1 MPLSLLAECTAFI
14 LAALCLIRIV
24 REYFSPLSSIPSAGV
39 GAAYSRLL
47 WAFPTEFR
55 GRITLD
61 LPKLHEKLGPLVRIS
76 PNEVS
81 FYSME
86 MYDAVHKVNSRFK
99 KDPRVYGEFV
109 QGGSPALFSITDPV
123 EHSKRRRLM
132 GQLFNRSQM
141 YKLKG
146 LMLHHIDQFV
156 QTVASSRD
164 RVKLL
169 PVCRALEADI
179 MSHFSFGHTIGALD
193 AYFQGAKLDMIAKN
207 DEKATWMPLLTSF
220 PGLCNMWEWVE
231 QIVSSKTGYRTP
243 YNKAMHDFH
252 QVSILPWIRSS
263 LLTSISG
270 RREVGAQRFQTTQI
284 RKKPTSPFPNL
295 VQTMI
300 NSNLPSSTAL
310 SEATENLGPGTD
322 TTSATLAHILWTL
335 RSNPDFQEEL
345 FQDLAAVSFP
355 TDMTTLE
362 GIPRFWAC
370 KKEGIRWTGAAA
382 AMLPRLVPEGGAEF
396 YGNFLPENTV
406 ISSSP
411 IWYLRDSVAFPRPKE
426 FDPYRWLTSDGQ
438 KIRDD
443 PLRDKFYI
451 PFSKGA
457 NICMGAHFAY
467 LELFLSISQIIRNF
481 RVHMHPLPHHRS
493 YSDEEKRSSPG
504 VFRHVELP
512 NRREWV
518 AAVPTERL
526 MVALEPRL

>member
-1 MPLSLLAECTAFI
+1 MPFLLSLLAECTAFI
-14 LAALCLIRIV
+14 LVGLCLVRIV
-24 REYFSPLSSIPSAGV
+24 RGYFSPLSSIPNAGV
-39 GAAYSRLL
+39 GAPYSCLL

-61 LPKLHEKLGPLVRIS
+61 LPKLHEKLGPLVRIG

-86 MYDAVHKVNSRFK
+86 MYDTVHEVNSRFK

-109 QGGSPALFSITDPV
+109 QGDSPALFSITDPV

-141 YKLKG
+141 HKLEG
-146 LMLHHIDQFV
+146 LMLNHINQFV
-156 QTVASSRD
+156 QTVASNRD
-164 RVKLL
+164 RVNLL

-179 MSHFSFGHTIGALD
+179 MSDFSFGHTIGALD
-193 AYFQGAKLDMIAKN
+193 AYSQGAELEMIARN
-207 DEKATWMPLLTSF
+207 DEKATWMPLLTGF

-231 QIVSSKTGYRTP
+231 QIVSSRTGYRTP
-243 YNKAMHDFH
+243 YNRAMFDF
-252 QVSILPWIRSS
+252 QQWAEKSWR
-263 LLTSISG
+263 
-270 RREVGAQRFQTTQI
+270 TTLSDNANQE
-284 RKKPTSPFPNL
+284 KSTFSFPNL

-300 NSNLPSSTAL
+300 KSNLPSSTAL

-322 TTSATLAHILWTL
+322 TTSATLAHILWAL
-335 RSNPDFQEEL
+335 GSNSDFQEEL
-345 FQDLAAVSFP
+345 VQDLANVGFP

-362 GIPRFWAC
+362 GIPKLRAC
-370 KKEGIRWTGAAA
+370 IKEGIRWTGAAA

-396 YGNFLPENTV
+396 YGHFLPENTV

-411 IWYLRDSVAFPRPKE
+411 IWYLHDSVAFPRPKE
-426 FDPYRWLTSDGQ
+426 FDPYQWLTPDGQ

-467 LELFLSISQIIRNF
+467 LELFLSISQVIRNF
-481 RVHMHPLPHHRS
+481 RVHMHPSSHHRS
-493 YSDEEKRSSPG
+493 YSDEEKRSSLG
-504 VFRHVELP
+504 VFWHVELP

-526 MVALEPRL
+526 MVALEPRLYT

>member
-1 MPLSLLAECTAFI
+1 MPLPLSLLAECTAFV
-14 LAALCLIRIV
+14 LVGLCLIRIA
-24 REYFSPLSSIPSAGV
+24 REYFSPLSSIPNAGV
-39 GAAYSRLL
+39 CAPYSRLL

-61 LPKLHEKLGPLVRIS
+61 LPKLHQKLGPLVRIG

-141 YKLKG
+141 HKLEG
-146 LMLHHIDQFV
+146 LMLHHIEGFV
-156 QTVASSRD
+156 QNIASSRD
-164 RVKLL
+164 GVDLL

-179 MSHFSFGHTIGALD
+179 MSDFSFGHTIGALD
-193 AYFQGAKLDMIAKN
+193 AYFQGAELDMIAKN
-207 DEKATWMPLLTSF
+207 DQKATWMPLLTSF
-220 PGLCNMWEWVE
+220 PGLCNTCERTE
-231 QIVSSKTGYRTP
+231 QIVSSITGYRTP
-243 YNKAMHDFH
+243 YSKAMLDFH
-252 QVSILPWIRSS
+252 QWAERSWRTALS
-263 LLTSISG
+263 NNASQEKS
-270 RREVGAQRFQTTQI
+270 
-284 RKKPTSPFPNL
+284 TSPFPNL
-295 VQTMI
+295 VQTMV

-322 TTSATLAHILWTL
+322 TTSATLAHILWAL
-335 RSNPDFQEEL
+335 GSNPGFQEDL
-345 FQDLAAVSFP
+345 FQDLVTVSFA

-362 GIPRFWAC
+362 GIPRLRAC
-370 KKEGIRWTGAAA
+370 VKEGIRWTSAAT
-382 AMLPRLVPEGGAEF
+382 AMLPRLAPEGGAEF
-396 YGNFLPENTV
+396 YGHFLPENTV

-411 IWYLRDSVAFPRPKE
+411 VWYLHDPVAFPRPKD
-426 FDPYRWLTSDGQ
+426 FDPYRWLTYDGQ
-438 KIRDD
+438 NIRDD

-467 LELFLSISQIIRNF
+467 LELFLSISQVIRNF
-481 RVHMHPLPHHRS
+481 RVQTHPWSQPRS
-493 YSDEEKRSSPG
+493 YPDEAKGSSPG
-504 VFRHVELP
+504 VFQPVELP

>member
-1 MPLSLLAECTAFI
+1 MSLPLSLLAECTTFI
-14 LAALCLIRIV
+14 LVGLCLIRIV

-61 LPKLHEKLGPLVRIS
+61 LPKLHEKLGPLVRIG

-109 QGGSPALFSITDPV
+109 QGGSPALFSIMYGSFELNDRVSTNLLSDSV

-141 YKLKG
+141 YKLEG

-164 RVKLL
+164 RVNLL

-179 MSHFSFGHTIGALD
+179 MCITACGSLLVKTSHFSFGHTIGALD
-193 AYFQGAKLDMIAKN
+193 AYSQGTELDMIAKN
-207 DEKATWMPLLTSF
+207 DEKATWVPLLTSF
-220 PGLCNMWEWVE
+220 PGLCNTWEWVE
-231 QIVSSKTGYRTP
+231 QIISSKTGYRTP
-243 YNKAMHDFH
+243 YNKAIHDFH
-252 QVSILPWIRSS
+252 QWAERSW
-263 LLTSISG
+263 
-270 RREVGAQRFQTTQI
+270 RTTLSDNANQEN
-284 RKKPTSPFPNL
+284 PTSPFPNL

-300 NSNLPSSTAL
+300 NSNLPASTAL

-322 TTSATLAHILWTL
+322 TTSATLAHILWAFG
-335 RSNPDFQEEL
+335 SNPDFQEEL
-345 FQDLAAVSFP
+345 FQDLAAMNFP

-362 GIPRFWAC
+362 SIPRLWAC
-370 KKEGIRWTGAAA
+370 VKEGIRWTGAAA

-396 YGNFLPENTV
+396 YGYFLPENTV

-411 IWYLRDSVAFPRPKE
+411 IWYLHDSVAFPRPKE

-457 NICMGAHFAY
+457 NICMGA
-467 LELFLSISQIIRNF
+467 Q
-481 RVHMHPLPHHRS
+481 
-493 YSDEEKRSSPG
+493 
-504 VFRHVELP
+504 
-512 NRREWV
+512 
-518 AAVPTERL
+518 
-526 MVALEPRL
+526 

>member
-1 MPLSLLAECTAFI
+1 MPLPLSLLAGYTAFI
-14 LAALCLIRIV
+14 LVGLCLIASHAVFLPMTVLQTPNSAKKIL
-24 REYFSPLSSIPSAGV
+24 REYFSPLSSIPNAGV
-39 GAAYSRLL
+39 GAPYSRLL

-61 LPKLHEKLGPLVRIS
+61 LPKLHEKLGPLVRIG

-141 YKLKG
+141 HKLEG
-146 LMLHHIDQFV
+146 LMLYHIDNFV
-156 QTVASSRD
+156 QTVASSKD
-164 RVKLL
+164 EVNLL

-179 MSHFSFGHTIGALD
+179 MSDFSFGHTIGALD
-193 AYFQGAKLDMIAKN
+193 AYSQGAELDMIAKN

-220 PGLCNMWEWVE
+220 PGVCSAWEWVE
-231 QIVSSKTGYRTP
+231 QILFSMTGYRTP
-243 YNKAMHDFH
+243 YNKAMLDFH
-252 QVSILPWIRSS
+252 QWAE
-263 LLTSISG
+263 TSWRTTLSDNAN
-270 RREVGAQRFQTTQI
+270 REKT
-284 RKKPTSPFPNL
+284 TSPFPNL
-295 VQTMI
+295 VQTMV
-300 NSNLPSSTAL
+300 NSNLSPSTAL

-322 TTSATLAHILWTL
+322 TTSATLAHILWAL
-335 RSNPDFQEEL
+335 GSNTGFQDEL
-345 FQDLAAVSFP
+345 FQDLAEVSFS

-362 GIPRFWAC
+362 GIPRLRAC
-370 KKEGIRWTGAAA
+370 AKQGIRWTSAAT
-382 AMLPRLVPEGGAEF
+382 AMLPRLVPEGGAVF
-396 YGNFLPENTV
+396 YGHFLPENTV

-411 IWYLRDSVAFPRPKE
+411 IWYLHDPVAFPRPKE

-457 NICMGAHFAY
+457 HFAY
-467 LELFLSISQIIRNF
+467 LELFLSVSQIIRNF
-481 RVHMHPLPHHRS
+481 RVHVHPLPQHR
-493 YSDEEKRSSPG
+493 YSDEEERSSPG
-504 VFRHVELP
+504 VFRRVEVQ
-512 NRREWV
+512 NRKEWV

-526 MVALEPRL
+526 MAALEPRL

>member
-1 MPLSLLAECTAFI
+1 MSLPLSLLAECTTFI
-14 LAALCLIRIV
+14 LVGLCLIRIV

-61 LPKLHEKLGPLVRIS
+61 LPKLHEKLGPLVRIG

-109 QGGSPALFSITDPV
+109 QGGSPALFSIIDSV

-141 YKLKG
+141 YKLEG

-164 RVKLL
+164 RVNLL

-193 AYFQGAKLDMIAKN
+193 AYSQGAELDMIAKN

-231 QIVSSKTGYRTP
+231 QIISSKTGYRTP
-243 YNKAMHDFH
+243 YNKAIHDFH
-252 QVSILPWIRSS
+252 QWAERSW
-263 LLTSISG
+263 
-270 RREVGAQRFQTTQI
+270 RTTLSDNANQE
-284 RKKPTSPFPNL
+284 KSASPFPNL
-295 VQTMI
+295 VQTMV

-322 TTSATLAHILWTL
+322 TTSATLAHILWAL
-335 RSNPDFQEEL
+335 GSNPDFQEEL
-345 FQDLAAVSFP
+345 LQDLAAVSFP

-362 GIPRFWAC
+362 SIPRLRAC
-370 KKEGIRWTGAAA
+370 VKEGIRWTGAAA

-396 YGNFLPENTV
+396 YGYFLPENTV

-411 IWYLRDSVAFPRPKE
+411 IWYLHDSVAFPRPKE

-443 PLRDKFYI
+443 PLRDNKSIALRLIPPELETYI
-451 PFSKGA
+451 NLLQS
-457 NICMGAHFAY
+457 FAY

-526 MVALEPRL
+526 TVALEPRL

>member
-1 MPLSLLAECTAFI
+1 MMSLLISLLAEYMAFI
-14 LAALCLIRIV
+14 LVGLCLVRIA
-24 REYFSPLSSIPSAGV
+24 REYFSPLSSIPNAGV
-39 GAAYSRLL
+39 GAPYSRLL

-61 LPKLHEKLGPLVRIS
+61 LPKLHEKLGPLVRIG

-86 MYDAVHKVNSRFK
+86 MYDAVHKVNSRFE

-109 QGGSPALFSITDPV
+109 QGDSPALFSITDPV

-141 YKLKG
+141 RNLEG
-146 LMLHHIDQFV
+146 LMLNHIDQFV
-156 QTVASSRD
+156 QIVASSRD
-164 RVKLL
+164 RVNLL

-179 MSHFSFGHTIGALD
+179 MSDFSFGHTIGALD
-193 AYFQGAKLDMIAKN
+193 AYSQGAELDMIAKN

-220 PGLCNMWEWVE
+220 PGLCNTWEWVE

-243 YNKAMHDFH
+243 YNKAMLDFH
-252 QVSILPWIRSS
+252 QWAERSWRTTLS
-263 LLTSISG
+263 DNANQEKSTSS
-270 RREVGAQRFQTTQI
+270 
-284 RKKPTSPFPNL
+284 FPNL
-295 VQTMI
+295 VQTMV

-322 TTSATLAHILWTL
+322 TTSATLAHILWAL
-335 RSNPDFQEEL
+335 GSNPDLQEEL
-345 FQDLAAVSFP
+345 FQDLANVGFS

-362 GIPRFWAC
+362 GIPRLQAC
-370 KKEGIRWTGAAA
+370 VKEGIRWAGAAA
-382 AMLPRLVPEGGAEF
+382 AMLPRLVPKGGAEF
-396 YGNFLPENTV
+396 YGHFLPENTV

-411 IWYLRDSVAFPRPKE
+411 IWYLHDSVAFPRPKE

-457 NICMGAHFAY
+457 NICMGA
-467 LELFLSISQIIRNF
+467 Q
-481 RVHMHPLPHHRS
+481 
-493 YSDEEKRSSPG
+493 
-504 VFRHVELP
+504 
-512 NRREWV
+512 
-518 AAVPTERL
+518 
-526 MVALEPRL
+526 